1 MLYLFIIGVN
11 VHQVK
16 MSMFCNV
23 RNVLPLLGK
32 WDIYDKLIISITNHT
47 LSMKNFSLDIWLRKW
62 MLLNDHVKHCT
73 HFS

>member
-47 LSMKNFSLDIWLRKW
+47 LSMKNFSLDI
-62 MLLNDHVKHCT
+62 
-73 HFS
+73 